1 LRRSTFWREPERI
14 ERLWDNTRYFQG
26 ELRRLGF
33 NMGGVTTPATETP
46 ITPVII
52 GDGRKTMEF
61 SRALFDEGVLGTGIA
76 FPTVPEGK
84 ARIRLMLTSEHTK
97 AQLDRR
103 WRRWSGWR
111 SGWGSYRRRKHDCSF
126 AGKADLQATGAG
138 HCGGRGVG
146 YDVTISVPTFTALPS
161 VGLEAALHIHT
172 QVSEDQIALFGFLD
186 REEKR
191 LFERLITVSGVG
203 PKLAIKILSGLSSER
218 TVQAI
223 RGQDHAQLT
232 RIPGVGK
239 KLAERLV
246 VELKDKLD
254 DFAVAPVQTSVRGA
268 AVDDVLSA
276 LTNLGYQRPA
286 AEKAIEQAVAKGCC
300 AGGDFDGLFRG
311 ALKVIR

>member
-1 LRRSTFWREPERI
+1 MIAHLR
-14 ERLWDNTRYFQG
+14 
-26 ELRRLGF
+26 
-33 NMGGVTTPATETP
+33 
-46 ITPVII
+46 
-52 GDGRKTMEF
+52 
-61 SRALFDEGVLGTGIA
+61 
-76 FPTVPEGK
+76 GK
-84 ARIRLMLTSEHTK
+84 LIFK
-97 AQLDRR
+97 QP
-103 WRRWSGWR
+103 G
-111 SGWGSYRRRKHDCSF
+111 
-126 AGKADLQATGAG
+126 QAIVEAA
-138 HCGGRGVG
+138 GVG

-161 VGLEAALHIHT
+161 VGQEAALHIHT

-203 PKLAIKILSGLSSER
+203 PKLAVKMLSGLSSER

-254 DFAVAPVQTSVRGA
+254 DFAVAPSAARTVAGA

-276 LTNLGYQRPA
+276 LVNLGYQHAA
-286 AEKAIEQAVAKGCC
+286 AEKAIEQAVAKEKNL
-300 AGGDFDGLFRG
+300 AGDFDGLFRG